1 METICDPCLKKT
13 KRLVAEKYCSDCE
26 EKLCTECAEWHLR
39 CKAFISHHVIDLSS
53 LGSKI
58 PPSSKI
64 ICEIH
69 TDVQIDYFCSQHD
82 VVCCRACLSDSHR
95 SCESV
100 LPLDFAS
107 KDVKNSSLLSDTL
120 EEQDYMTETLQKM
133 EENRDENRKL
143 LKQKKSLIIK
153 QISAA
158 KSKVLKY
165 LDDIEERLIT
175 EVASVQEKNE
185 EKINTEKH
193 EISQL
198 TSILKDNK
206 QELEF
211 LKDHGSNNQLFLT
224 LRKQIII
231 QKTDKKIHDMSSAIN
246 EIDME
251 FEEIKNV
258 NIETIGSLSQI
269 TRPCPIKYKSMKAQH
284 QQVQHDRRQTLTE
297 FMKEDE
303 VKLKRGGRYELT
315 NMAVTSDN
323 KLLLCNEKHFHQKVY
338 IYKDYKTYEDE
349 ISFTCAP
356 DCITVVPCTDKAVVT
371 LPEERSIQ
379 FINTTNNTKDNKI
392 NIGELCW
399 GVTAVK
405 DKIYI
410 GGYFKVIILNTDG
423 SRERTITTDC
433 SVNHNLLYNERND
446 QLLLREDGRLCCIN
460 LDGHVIYR
468 YDISGGL
475 GLAVDQQGHV
485 YISGPDSD
493 DIHRLSP
500 DGTFRDIVLSKHDGV
515 DRPGGITFNNDFTK
529 LFIINGGG
537 KTVLVYSCKWKIFIF
552 CKWRIFIFW
561 GHEWYWQVTFFISN

>member
-1 METICDPCLKKT
+1 MLRFFFINNQCHNISTCRSIMETICDPCSEKN

-26 EKLCTECAEWHLR
+26 EKLCTECAEWHMR
-39 CKAFISHHVIDLSS
+39 CKAFKSHHVIDLSS
-53 LGSKI
+53 VGSRI

-64 ICEIH
+64 NCEIH

-82 VVCCRACLSDSHR
+82 VVCCRTCLSDSHR

-100 LPLDFAS
+100 LPLDSAS

-120 EEQDYMTETLQKM
+120 EEQDYMTETLQKI
-133 EENRDENRKL
+133 EENRDENQKL

-175 EVASVQEKNE
+175 EVESVQGKNE
-185 EKINTEKH
+185 EKINKEKH
-193 EISQL
+193 DICQL

-211 LKDHGSNNQLFLT
+211 VKKHGSNNQLFLT
-224 LRKQIII
+224 LRKQITII
-231 QKTDKKIHDMSSAIN
+231 QKTDKKILDMSSAIN

-251 FEEIKNV
+251 FKEIKNV

-284 QQVQHDRRQTLTE
+284 QQVEVDRSQTLTE
-297 FMKEDE
+297 FIKEDE
-303 VKLKRGGRYELT
+303 INLTRGVT
-315 NMAVTSDN
+315 DMAVTSDN
-323 KLLLCNEKHFHQKVY
+323 KLLLCDSSHPKVY

-349 ISFTCAP
+349 ISLTSRP
-356 DCITVVPCTDKAVVT
+356 WGITVVPCTDKAVVT
-371 LPEERSIQ
+371 LPRSIQ

-392 NIGELCW
+392 NIGELCR

-410 GGYFKVIILNTDG
+410 GGIDKVIILNIDG
-423 SRERTITTDC
+423 SLVRKIATTDRY
-433 SVNHNLLYNERND
+433 NYNLLYNERND
-446 QLLLREDGRLCCIN
+446 QLLLRQNRGLCCIN

-468 YDISGGL
+468 YDISGL
-475 GLAVDQQGHV
+475 YGLAVDQQGHV
-485 YISGPDSD
+485 YISGGGSH

-500 DGTFRDIVLSKHDGV
+500 DGTFRDIVLSEHDGV
-515 DRPGGITFNNDFTK
+515 DRPSSITFNNDFTK
-529 LFIINGGG
+529 LFIINNRGE
-537 KTVLVYSCKWKIFIF
+537 TVLVYSCK
-552 CKWRIFIFW
+552 
-561 GHEWYWQVTFFISN
+561 

>member
-1 METICDPCLKKT
+1 METICGPCSEKN
-13 KRLVAEKYCSDCE
+13 KRLAAEKYCWDCE
-26 EKLCTECAEWHLR
+26 EKLCTECAEGHLR
-39 CKAFISHHVIDLSS
+39 WKAFRSHHVIDLSS
-53 LGSKI
+53 VGSRI

-64 ICEIH
+64 NCEIH

-82 VVCCRACLSDSHR
+82 VVCCRACIPDSHR

-100 LPLDFAS
+100 LPLDSAS

-120 EEQDYMTETLQKM
+120 KEQEYMTETLQKI
-133 EENRDENRKL
+133 EGNRDENQKL

-175 EVASVQEKNE
+175 EVESVQEKNE
-185 EKINTEKH
+185 EKINKEKH
-193 EISQL
+193 DICQL

-211 LKDHGSNNQLFLT
+211 VKEHGSNNQLFLT
-224 LRKQIII
+224 LRKQITII

-251 FEEIKNV
+251 FKEIKNV

-284 QQVQHDRRQTLTE
+284 QQVEVDRSQTLTE
-297 FMKEDE
+297 FIKGCQ
-303 VKLKRGGRYELT
+303 VNLKPDVQYMLT
-315 NMAVTSDN
+315 DMAVTSDN
-323 KLLLCNEKHFHQKVY
+323 KLLLCNYSDKKVY

-349 ISFTCAP
+349 ISLTSP
-356 DCITVVPCTDKAVVT
+356 PYCITVVPCTDKAVVT
-371 LPEERSIQ
+371 LLLEESIQ

-392 NIGELCW
+392 DIGERCG

-410 GGYFKVIILNTDG
+410 GGYNKVIILNIDGSFVRKIATDG
-423 SRERTITTDC
+423 Y
-433 SVNHNLLYNERND
+433 NYNLLYNERND
-446 QLLLREDGRLCCIN
+446 QLLLRQIGRLCCIN
-460 LDGHVIYR
+460 LDGYVIYR
-468 YDISGGL
+468 YDISGYR

-485 YISGPDSD
+485 YISGLHSHDISGPGGLAVDQQGHVYISGAD

-515 DRPGGITFNNDFTK
+515 DDPRSITFNNDFTK
-529 LFIINGGG
+529 LFIINGGVLGGLYGG
-537 KTVLVYSCKWKIFIF
+537 KTVLVYSCK
-552 CKWRIFIFW
+552 
-561 GHEWYWQVTFFISN
+561 